1 MQITDGGVQSVH
13 TLDAV
18 QDRDGPGVSADLLAG
33 SHSECFQALAKATGH
48 VPRGHGRCDWIM
60 DTTEGHSVLMKKARV
75 LIVDDA
81 ALIRRIITDALSAE
95 PTIEV
100 AGEAEDGRTA
110 LLRIAQ
116 LKPDLV
122 TLDIEL
128 PGMNGLETLREIR
141 KAYPRLPVIMF
152 SAFTERGA
160 ADTLEALHNGASDY
174 VTKPASSGGKAL
186 AKERICQ
193 DLIPKIRSLCRV
205 GPEAGTGRAGAAPK
219 PFSMR
224 PLGTATR
231 ADAVA
236 IAVSTGGPQAL
247 TTILS
252 KLRPDFPAPIF
263 IVQHMPNMFTRLLA
277 ERLDGQTSL
286 TVVEATDGQV
296 VKPGTVYIAPGDAH
310 LMVKR
315 RGADIVTVLGQ
326 DAPEHGRRPAADV
339 LFRSVAETY
348 RAHGLGLVLTGMGED
363 ALLGSQRIA
372 GAGGRIV
379 VQDEATST
387 VWEMAGRIVGAGL
400 SDAVLPIGDMAAE
413 LVRRTTS
420 GGLTDIAAA
429 ASGRARHVN

>member
-1 MQITDGGVQSVH
+1 
-13 TLDAV
+13 
-18 QDRDGPGVSADLLAG
+18 
-33 SHSECFQALAKATGH
+33 
-48 VPRGHGRCDWIM
+48 
-60 DTTEGHSVLMKKARV
+60 MKKARV

-95 PTIEV
+95 PTMEV

-110 LLRIAQ
+110 LQRIAQ

-205 GPEAGTGRAGAAPK
+205 GPEAAGRPGAAPK

-224 PLGTATR
+224 PFGTATR

-277 ERLDGQTSL
+277 QRLDGQTPL
-286 TVVEATDGQV
+286 TVVEATDGQLV
-296 VKPGTVYIAPGDAH
+296 QPATVYIAPGDAH

-315 RGADIVTVLGQ
+315 RGSDVVTALGQ
-326 DAPEHGRRPAADV
+326 GAPEHGRRPAADV
-339 LFRSVAETY
+339 LFRSVADTY

-363 ALLGSQRIA
+363 ALLGSQQIA

-387 VWEMAGRIVGAGL
+387 VWEMASRIVGAGL

-413 LVRRTTS
+413 LERRTAQ
-420 GGLTDIAAA
+420 GGTTNIAA
-429 ASGRARHVN
+429 ASGRSRQANQSA

>member
-1 MQITDGGVQSVH
+1 
-13 TLDAV
+13 
-18 QDRDGPGVSADLLAG
+18 
-33 SHSECFQALAKATGH
+33 
-48 VPRGHGRCDWIM
+48 
-60 DTTEGHSVLMKKARV
+60 MKKARV

-81 ALIRRIITDALSAE
+81 ALIRRIITDALSME

-110 LLRIAQ
+110 LQRIAQ

-141 KAYPRLPVIMF
+141 KLYPRLPVVMF

-186 AKERICQ
+186 AHERIRQ

-205 GPEAGTGRAGAAPK
+205 GPGQAPGASGAAPK

-231 ADAVA
+231 ADAIA
-236 IAVSTGGPQAL
+236 IAVSTGGPTAL
-247 TTILS
+247 TTVFS

-263 IVQHMPNMFTRLLA
+263 VVQHMPNMFTRLLA
-277 ERLDGQTSL
+277 ERLDGQTPL
-286 TVVEATDGQV
+286 TVLEAADGQV
-296 VKPGTVYIAPGDAH
+296 VRPGTVYIAPGDAH

-315 RGADIVTVLGQ
+315 RGAEIVIALGQ
-326 DAPEHGRRPAADV
+326 GAPEHGRRPAADV

-348 RAHGLGLVLTGMGED
+348 RAHALGLVLTGMGED
-363 ALLGSQRIA
+363 ALAGSQAIA

-400 SDAVLPIGDMAAE
+400 SDAVLPIADMAAE
-413 LVRRTTS
+413 LVRRTTP
-420 GGLTDIAAA
+420 GGMSNIAAA
-429 ASGRARHVN
+429 ASGRVRPVNQSA

>member
-1 MQITDGGVQSVH
+1 
-13 TLDAV
+13 
-18 QDRDGPGVSADLLAG
+18 
-33 SHSECFQALAKATGH
+33 
-48 VPRGHGRCDWIM
+48 
-60 DTTEGHSVLMKKARV
+60 MKKARV

-110 LLRIAQ
+110 LQRIAQ

-141 KAYPRLPVIMF
+141 KTYPRLPVVMF

-174 VTKPASSGGKAL
+174 VTKPATSAGKAL
-186 AKERICQ
+186 ARERICQ

-205 GPEAGTGRAGAAPK
+205 GPGLAPGGPGAALK

-236 IAVSTGGPQAL
+236 IAVSTGGPAAL

-252 KLRPDFPAPIF
+252 KLRSDFSAPIF
-263 IVQHMPNMFTRLLA
+263 VVQHMPNMFTRLLA
-277 ERLDGQTSL
+277 ERLDGQTPL
-286 TVVEATDGQV
+286 TVVEAADGQAV
-296 VKPGTVYIAPGDAH
+296 RPGTVYIAPGDAH

-315 RGADIVTVLGQ
+315 RGVETVTVLDQG
-326 DAPEHGRRPAADV
+326 APEHGRRPAADV

-348 RAHGLGLVLTGMGED
+348 RAHALGLVLTGMGED
-363 ALLGSQRIA
+363 GLAGAQQIA

-379 VQDEATST
+379 VQDEASST

-400 SDAVLPIGDMAAE
+400 SDAVLPIGDMATE
-413 LVRRTTS
+413 LVRRTGS
-420 GGLTDIAAA
+420 HGSADIAAA
-429 ASGRARHVN
+429 ASGRVRQA

>member
-1 MQITDGGVQSVH
+1 
-13 TLDAV
+13 
-18 QDRDGPGVSADLLAG
+18 
-33 SHSECFQALAKATGH
+33 
-48 VPRGHGRCDWIM
+48 
-60 DTTEGHSVLMKKARV
+60 MKKARV

-128 PGMNGLETLREIR
+128 PGMNGIETLREIR

-152 SAFTERGA
+152 SSFTERGA

-205 GPEAGTGRAGAAPK
+205 GPGAGSGAAPK
-219 PFSMR
+219 FFSMR

-252 KLRPDFPAPIF
+252 ELRPDFPAPIF

-277 ERLDGQTSL
+277 ERLDGQTPL
-286 TVVEATDGQV
+286 TVVEATDGLV
-296 VKPGTVYIAPGDAH
+296 VRPGHVYIAPGDAH
-310 LMVKR
+310 LTVKR
-315 RGADIVTVLGQ
+315 RGTDVVTALGQ
-326 DAPEHGRRPAADV
+326 EAPEHGRRPAADV

-372 GAGGRIV
+372 GAGGRVV

-387 VWEMAGRIVGAGL
+387 VWEMPGRIVAAGL
-400 SDAVLPIGDMAAE
+400 SDAVLPLGQMAAD

-420 GGLTDIAAA
+420 GGRAAIAAA
-429 ASGRARHVN
+429 ANSRARDLTR

>member
-1 MQITDGGVQSVH
+1 
-13 TLDAV
+13 
-18 QDRDGPGVSADLLAG
+18 
-33 SHSECFQALAKATGH
+33 
-48 VPRGHGRCDWIM
+48 
-60 DTTEGHSVLMKKARV
+60 MKKARV

-110 LLRIAQ
+110 LQRIAQ

-141 KAYPRLPVIMF
+141 KVYPRLPVIMF

-205 GPEAGTGRAGAAPK
+205 GPEAGTGRPGAAPK

-236 IAVSTGGPQAL
+236 IAVVHRRAAGAHDDS
-247 TTILS
+247 
-252 KLRPDFPAPIF
+252 
-263 IVQHMPNMFTRLLA
+263 
-277 ERLDGQTSL
+277 
-286 TVVEATDGQV
+286 VEA
-296 VKPGTVYIAPGDAH
+296 APGLPRSDFHRPAHAEHVHAPARRTAGRTDA
-310 LMVKR
+310 
-315 RGADIVTVLGQ
+315 A
-326 DAPEHGRRPAADV
+326 HGRR
-339 LFRSVAETY
+339 
-348 RAHGLGLVLTGMGED
+348 
-363 ALLGSQRIA
+363 
-372 GAGGRIV
+372 
-379 VQDEATST
+379 
-387 VWEMAGRIVGAGL
+387 
-400 SDAVLPIGDMAAE
+400 GD
-413 LVRRTTS
+413 RR
-420 GGLTDIAAA
+420 
-429 ASGRARHVN
+429 ASGASRPRSTSRRATRT

>member
-1 MQITDGGVQSVH
+1 
-13 TLDAV
+13 
-18 QDRDGPGVSADLLAG
+18 
-33 SHSECFQALAKATGH
+33 
-48 VPRGHGRCDWIM
+48 
-60 DTTEGHSVLMKKARV
+60 MKKARV

-110 LLRIAQ
+110 LQRIAQ

-141 KAYPRLPVIMF
+141 KTYPRLPVIMF

-174 VTKPASSGGKAL
+174 VTKPSSAAGKAV
-186 AKERICQ
+186 AKERIWQ

-205 GPEAGTGRAGAAPK
+205 GPGLVPGAPGAAPK

-236 IAVSTGGPQAL
+236 IAVSTGGPAAL
-247 TTILS
+247 TTIFS
-252 KLRPDFPAPIF
+252 KLRTDFPAPIF
-263 IVQHMPNMFTRLLA
+263 VVQHMPTMFTRLLA
-277 ERLDGQTSL
+277 ERLDGQTPLS
-286 TVVEATDGQV
+286 VVEAAEGTPV
-296 VKPGTVYIAPGDAH
+296 RPGTVYVAPGDAH
-310 LMVKR
+310 LTVQR
-315 RGADIVTVLGQ
+315 RGSDIVTALSQ
-326 DAPEHGRRPAADV
+326 SPPEHGRRPAADV
-339 LFRSVAETY
+339 LFRSVADTY
-348 RAHGLGLVLTGMGED
+348 RAHALGLVLTGMGED
-363 ALLGSQRIA
+363 ALAGSQQIA
-372 GAGGRIV
+372 RAGGRIV

-387 VWEMAGRIVGAGL
+387 VWEMAGRIVGSGL

-413 LVRRTTS
+413 LVRRTSPS
-420 GGLTDIAAA
+420 GSVDIAAA
-429 ASGRARHVN
+429 ASGRVRQVTQST

>member
-1 MQITDGGVQSVH
+1 
-13 TLDAV
+13 
-18 QDRDGPGVSADLLAG
+18 
-33 SHSECFQALAKATGH
+33 
-48 VPRGHGRCDWIM
+48 
-60 DTTEGHSVLMKKARV
+60 MKKARV

-110 LLRIAQ
+110 LQRISQ

-205 GPEAGTGRAGAAPK
+205 GPGPVPGPK

-231 ADAVA
+231 ADAIA
-236 IAVSTGGPQAL
+236 IAVSTGGPAAL

-263 IVQHMPNMFTRLLA
+263 VVQHMPNMFTRLLA
-277 ERLDGQTSL
+277 ERLDGQTPL
-286 TVVEATDGQV
+286 HVIEAADGQPV
-296 VKPGTVYIAPGDAH
+296 RPGTVYVAPGDAH

-315 RGADIVTVLGQ
+315 RGSEIVTVLTQ
-326 DAPEHGRRPAADV
+326 DAPENGRRPAADV
-339 LFRSVAETY
+339 LFRSVADTY
-348 RAHGLGLVLTGMGED
+348 RAHALGLVLTGMGED
-363 ALLGSQRIA
+363 ALAGAQQIA

-413 LVRRTTS
+413 LLRRTSPS
-420 GGLTDIAAA
+420 GNADIAAA
-429 ASGRARHVN
+429 ASGRGRQLNQA